1 MKKLLYILS
10 FALLFGALSC
20 EKETT
25 SNAENPF
32 LDQQGPD
39 TSVSKLSLSTIEG
52 LHQNVFAVKC
62 ANPTCHDGSFEPDFR
77 TVQSTYSS
85 LVYHPVT
92 KNDDQG
98 SYTYRVHPGKANE
111 SWITHRVTTDDEVLG
126 RMPLYAK
133 PLSTEEINGLK
144 TWINNGAKDVNGNL
158 PDFPNLPPTV
168 YGYQALDANND
179 RVDTNRVNGWASA
192 MTLGANQTYTL
203 VFYVED
209 DTSATADLKNQKVE
223 FSLSRDNFVPMASIP
238 VIKLW
243 ENVTVATLNTSQFS
257 SNTTIYFRYY
267 LEDEHGNATQ
277 MPSNQSQYWWKENFS
292 FILP

>member
-1 MKKLLYILS
+1 MKKLLYISTL
-10 FALLFGALSC
+10 ALLLVAISC

-25 SNAENPF
+25 TNTENPF
-32 LDQQGPD
+32 LNQGGTD
-39 TSVSKLSLSTIEG
+39 TAVSKLSLTTIEG

-85 LVYHPVT
+85 LVYHPVK

-98 SYTYRVHPGKANE
+98 SYTYRVYPGNADE
-111 SWITHRVTTDDEVLG
+111 SWIMHRVTTDDEVLG

-133 PLSTEEINGLK
+133 PLSDEEIDGLR
-144 TWINNGAKDVNGNL
+144 TWINEGAKDINGNL

-168 YGYQALDANND
+168 FGYQAQDANNN

-192 MTLGANQTYTL
+192 MTLNTNETYTL

-223 FSLSRDNFVPMASIP
+223 FSLSRDNFVPFASIP
-238 VIKLW
+238 VTMLW
-243 ENVTVATLNTSQFS
+243 ENITVASLNTAQFN

-277 MPSNQSQYWWKENFS
+277 MPSSQSQYWWRENFS
-292 FILP
+292 FIIP